1 MFLSIIHFT
10 ILPIIFKC
18 VFQTFFCI
26 SFKKFDQL
34 FYNILL
40 IISFLDL
47 FYKQTTSTIESNL
60 EGLAS
65 VLDGDIQNFKKK
77 VLKLLVECAVNM
89 PEKCTIYSTLVGLL
103 NAKNYNFGG
112 EVSDFNII
120 KYYILIGKFVVVCL
134 IITIQF
140 FFENLVCRKHCT
152 FFQR

>member
-1 MFLSIIHFT
+1 
-10 ILPIIFKC
+10 
-18 VFQTFFCI
+18 
-26 SFKKFDQL
+26 
-34 FYNILL
+34 L
-40 IISFLDL
+40 IY

-112 EVSDFNII
+112 EVSEYNII
-120 KYYILIGKFVVVCL
+120 KYYILIISKHFWRMPNNNH
-134 IITIQF
+134 TIF
-140 FFENLVCRKHCT
+140 FIFLKI
-152 FFQR
+152 